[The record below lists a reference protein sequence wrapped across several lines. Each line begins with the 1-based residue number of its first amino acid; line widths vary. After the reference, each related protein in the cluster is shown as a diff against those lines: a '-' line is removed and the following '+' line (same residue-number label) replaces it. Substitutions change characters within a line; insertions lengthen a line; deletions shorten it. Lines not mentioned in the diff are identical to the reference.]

1 MKKIFNFI
9 KQQWLG
15 SIIILGGLCMSCAIS
30 TKENNQVNSV
40 DSPIKFIS
48 SKGPLTLYDI
58 YGHKILVASSG
69 NVNGGIS
76 VIKLD

>member
-15 SIIILGGLCMSCAIS
+15 SIIIIGGLCMSCAIS
-30 TKENNQVNSV
+30 TKENNQVNAV

-48 SKGPLTLYDI
+48 SKNDLSLYDV

>member
-1 MKKIFNFI
+1 MKILNFI

-15 SIIILGGLCMSCAIS
+15 SIIIICGLCMSCAIS

-48 SKGPLTLYDI
+48 SKGPLTLYEVH
-58 YGHKILVASSG
+58 GHKILVASAG
-69 NVNGGIS
+69 RLDGGIS

>member
-30 TKENNQVNSV
+30 TKENNQVNAV

-48 SKGPLTLYDI
+48 SRGNLSLYDV
-58 YGHKILVASSG
+58 YGHKILVVDSG
-69 NVNGGIS
+69 SLDGGIS

>member
-30 TKENNQVNSV
+30 TKENNQVNAV

-48 SKGPLTLYDI
+48 SKNNLSLYDV
-58 YGHKILVASSG
+58 GHKILVASSG
-69 NVNGGIS
+69 RLDGGIS
-76 VIKLD
+76 IIKLD